1 MVNVTH
7 YHKHI
12 SFPLMLYLIACNDFP
27 YSLSF
32 CLYAT
37 DKKKK
42 KEILFYIHKFKFIY
56 SINNTRCY
64 KRTIEQFTYI
74 F

>member
-1 MVNVTH
+1 MVNVKH

-12 SFPLMLYLIACNDFP
+12 SFPLMLYLIAGNDFP

-42 KEILFYIHKFKFIY
+42 KKYY
-56 SINNTRCY
+56 
-64 KRTIEQFTYI
+64 FTYTNSSSFI
-74 F
+74 QLTTPDVTNEQ

>member
-12 SFPLMLYLIACNDFP
+12 SFPLMLYLIACNDVP

-42 KEILFYIHKFKFIY
+42 KIY
-56 SINNTRCY
+56 Y
-64 KRTIEQFTYI
+64 FTYTNSSSFI
-74 F
+74 QLTTPDVTNEQ

>member
-37 DKKKK
+37 DKKKRYI
-42 KEILFYIHKFKFIY
+42 ILHTQIQVHLF
-56 SINNTRCY
+56 N
-64 KRTIEQFTYI
+64 
-74 F
+74 

>member
-42 KEILFYIHKFKFIY
+42 RYII
-56 SINNTRCY
+56 
-64 KRTIEQFTYI
+64 FTYTNSSSFI
-74 F
+74 QLTTPDVTNKQ

>member
-12 SFPLMLYLIACNDFP
+12 SFPLMLYLIACNDSP

-42 KEILFYIHKFKFIY
+42 KIY
-56 SINNTRCY
+56 Y
-64 KRTIEQFTYI
+64 FTYTNSSSFI
-74 F
+74 QLTTPDVTNEQ

>member
-12 SFPLMLYLIACNDFP
+12 SFPLMLYLIACNDSP

-42 KEILFYIHKFKFIY
+42 KKYY
-56 SINNTRCY
+56 
-64 KRTIEQFTYI
+64 FTYTNSSSFI
-74 F
+74 QLTTPDVTNEQ

>member
-37 DKKKK
+37 DKKKEK
-42 KEILFYIHKFKFIY
+42 RNIILHTQIQVHLF
-56 SINNTRCY
+56 N
-64 KRTIEQFTYI
+64 
-74 F
+74 